1 MRQHRLSF
9 NPHTRQGIMAMI
21 RSLQNFDSRLTSQ
34 SVLADYCQATENATE
49 VSALSAK
56 PEFSISSPQPAELCW
71 LTVT

>member
-21 RSLQNFDSRLTSQ
+21 RSLQNSDSRSTSQ
-34 SVLADYCQATENATE
+34 VCLQTAAKPLRMLLRL
-49 VSALSAK
+49 ALSQQNLN
-56 PEFSISSPQPAELCW
+56 SPYAHLQGW